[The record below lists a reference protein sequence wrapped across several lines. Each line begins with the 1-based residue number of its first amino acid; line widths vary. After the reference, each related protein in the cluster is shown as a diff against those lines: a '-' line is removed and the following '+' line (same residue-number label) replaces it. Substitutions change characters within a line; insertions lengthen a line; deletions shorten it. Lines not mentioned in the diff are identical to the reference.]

1 MEKKCF
7 IAGLPGVGKTTYIA
21 ALWDIIM
28 RQAQRLSLEFTT
40 TPDDMTYLNDIREYW
55 MRMRVIERSK
65 IPAPSYIK
73 MNLIRISDNQ
83 KMVLN
88 MPDFMGE
95 QYQRI
100 IDHTLADSI
109 KEWIN
114 TADGMLFFIDKLE
127 EDASKDDLEEDD
139 YEEQIADRNQE
150 KQDALAL
157 TVDRMMITSQ
167 NLMVLKYIWANAP
180 KIRKLAICISS
191 WDKKSQEGFSPEGY
205 LENRSPV
212 LYHFI
217 KYHFRNVVYYGVS
230 AQGFD
235 YNNLND
241 KKEEMTQKTQNSIR
255 AFIIDEKGQ
264 DSPDL
269 TIPLNYLFS

>member
-1 MEKKCF
+1 MEKNCF

-28 RQAQRLSLEFTT
+28 RQEQRLSLEFTT
-40 TPDDMTYLNDIREYW
+40 TPDDMTYLNEIREYW
-55 MRMRVIERSK
+55 MRMKVIERSK
-65 IPAPSYIK
+65 TPVPSDIK
-73 MNLIRISDNQ
+73 MNLIRIYDNQ
-83 KMVLN
+83 RMVLN

-100 IDHTLADSI
+100 IDHTLADNI
-109 KEWIN
+109 RDWIYS
-114 TADGMLFFIDKLE
+114 ADGMLFFIDKLE
-127 EDASKDDLEEDD
+127 EDASKDDLEEAD

-157 TVDRMMITSQ
+157 TVDRMMITTQ

-180 KIRKLAICISS
+180 KICKLAICISA
-191 WDKKSQEGFSPEGY
+191 WDKKSQEGLTPESY
-205 LENRSPV
+205 LEKRSPV

-235 YNNLND
+235 YNNIND
-241 KKEEMTQKTQNSIR
+241 KKEEMKQKTQNCIR
-255 AFIIDEKGQ
+255 AYIIDEEGHK
-264 DSPDL
+264 SPDL